1 MQLALCVH
9 LGLMTVCAALASWLV
24 NTERTLQREPC
35 SVASTASLVLG
46 SRTIETVQRKIAD
59 IAYKRGEITQSP
71 VTGYLLKVG
80 WWGMPHEMKISE

>member
-9 LGLMTVCAALASWLV
+9 LGLTTVCAALASWLV
-24 NTERTLQREPC
+24 NTERTLQREPF
-35 SVASTASLVLG
+35 SVASTASP
-46 SRTIETVQRKIAD
+46 VQRKIAD